1 MAISFDNALGVH
13 PAALALRAQRAGI
26 IANNIANADT
36 PNFKARDLPFET
48 ILAETTRPGGS
59 VETMRV
65 TRPNHIQA
73 CDSAGGDA
81 DLLFRS
87 ALMPSID
94 GNTVDVHV
102 EQAAMAE
109 NNMQLQAS
117 MQFLSS
123 RFKGL
128 IAAIRGE

>member
-1 MAISFDNALGVH
+1 MTISFERALG
-13 PAALALRAQRAGI
+13 PQPEALALRAQRAAV

-36 PNFKARDLPFET
+36 PNFKARDLPFEAV
-48 ILAETTRPGGS
+48 LAQTTQAS
-59 VETMRV
+59 KSDAMRV
-65 TRPNHIQA
+65 TNVRHLSFA
-73 CDSAGGDA
+73 ESADPES
-81 DLLFRS
+81 DLLFRA

-102 EQAAMAE
+102 EQAAFAE

-117 MQFLSS
+117 MQFLNS

>member
-1 MAISFDNALGVH
+1 MTISFDKALGSQ
-13 PAALALRAQRAGI
+13 PQALALRAQRAAV

-36 PNFKARDLPFET
+36 PNFKARDIPFHAMLNEASQASKLPGVR
-48 ILAETTRPGGS
+48 TTHAAHLTLDDAGGS
-59 VETMRV
+59 E
-65 TRPNHIQA
+65 
-73 CDSAGGDA
+73 S

-102 EQAAMAE
+102 EQAAFAE

-117 MQFLSS
+117 MQFLNN

>member
-1 MAISFDNALGVH
+1 MTISFERALG
-13 PAALALRAQRAGI
+13 PQPEALALRAQRAAV

-36 PNFKARDLPFET
+36 PNFKARDLPFEAV
-48 ILAETTRPGGS
+48 LAETTQAS
-59 VETMRV
+59 KSDAMRV
-65 TRPNHIQA
+65 TNARHMAFAESTDPE
-73 CDSAGGDA
+73 S
-81 DLLFRS
+81 DLLFRA

-102 EQAAMAE
+102 EQAAFAE

-117 MQFLSS
+117 MQFLNN

>member
-1 MAISFDNALGVH
+1 MTISFERALG
-13 PAALALRAQRAGI
+13 PQPEALALRAQRAAV

-36 PNFKARDLPFET
+36 PNFKARDLPFEAV
-48 ILAETTRPGGS
+48 LAETTQASKSDAMS
-59 VETMRV
+59 VTNARHMAFTESTD
-65 TRPNHIQA
+65 PE
-73 CDSAGGDA
+73 S
-81 DLLFRS
+81 DLLFRA

-102 EQAAMAE
+102 EQAAFAE

-117 MQFLSS
+117 MQFLNN

>member
-1 MAISFDNALGVH
+1 MTISFDKALGSQ
-13 PAALALRAQRAGI
+13 PQALALRAQRAAV

-36 PNFKARDLPFET
+36 PNFKARDLPFHA
-48 ILAETTRPGGS
+48 LLNETTQASKLDAMRTTNSRHLTTNELGG
-59 VETMRV
+59 T
-65 TRPNHIQA
+65 
-73 CDSAGGDA
+73 DS
-81 DLLFRS
+81 DLLFKA

-102 EQAAMAE
+102 EQAAFAE

-117 MQFLSS
+117 MQFLNN